1 MNTMSRTRA
10 WRVIARAEARLIWR
24 DPAVWI
30 TAAAL
35 ALGLGA
41 AWVNAHV
48 WATGHA
54 ARIAVLLTEQDARL
68 RDMQGRINKERE
80 GLLAAGKPL
89 APVLFGS
96 RHGTTVGHYSGG
108 RWMVPS
114 VSPLTPLALGELDLQ
129 PLGYLASVDRWQGQ
143 ARAEPSSPIWQRFPR
158 FDVLFA
164 LAYLL
169 PLALIVTCAGV
180 VSAEREAGT
189 LRLRAAQGSVLANLG
204 FGRVLLRG
212 GLLTIVSISTVVA
225 GAVAT
230 GSMTAASWPSL
241 VLWIAACV
249 AYVAFWLSIIVWID
263 SWGQSTGVNLLA
275 CAACWLV
282 LLFVAPGVVRVA
294 ADWTRP
300 VTSRA
305 SFEQTR
311 RVAYQDTWGRLTNA
325 EVLKAFYASRP
336 DINPERDKPGG
347 LERYGIYQMRLLEI
361 MRETLLPMEAQFD
374 QQASAYRRLVSDL
387 RFASPLLLLHDLSA
401 SAASTS
407 AARLE
412 DFLAQ
417 RNTFLAEWDKFYIE
431 SIYQRVPIEDLNQTP
446 IFTYREPALA
456 IGSATTMASLAGLLL
471 PACVLAW
478 AARGG
483 YRRMAV

>member
-1 MNTMSRTRA
+1 MSATRRTRA
-10 WRVIARAEARLIWR
+10 WRVIARAEGRLVWR

-30 TAAAL
+30 TAVAL

-48 WATGHA
+48 WSTGHA
-54 ARIAVLLTEQDARL
+54 ARIEVLLTEQDARL
-68 RDMQGRINKERE
+68 QDMQGRIDKERE
-80 GLLAAGKPL
+80 GLLAEGKPL
-89 APVLFGS
+89 SPVLFGS

-143 ARAEPSSPIWQRFPR
+143 SRAEPSSPIWQRFPR

-189 LRLRAAQGSVLANLG
+189 VRLRAAQGSMLANLG
-204 FGRVLLRG
+204 FGRLLLRG
-212 GLLTIVSISTVVA
+212 GLLTIVAIGVVVTSA
-225 GAVAT
+225 LAS
-230 GSMTAASWPSL
+230 GSVTSASWPSL
-241 VLWIAACV
+241 GLWIAACL

-305 SFEQTR
+305 SFEQAR

-325 EVLKAFYASRP
+325 EVLKAFYAARP
-336 DINPERDKPGG
+336 DVSPERDEPGG

-361 MRETLLPMEAQFD
+361 MRETLLPLEARFD
-374 QQASAYRRLVSDL
+374 QQASAYRQLVSDL
-387 RFASPLLLLHDLSA
+387 RFASPLLLLHDLST
-401 SAASTS
+401 SAAGTS

-412 DFLAQ
+412 DFLSQ
-417 RNTFLAEWDKFYIE
+417 RNTFLAEWDAFYIE
-431 SIYQRVPIEDLNQTP
+431 SIYQRVPIENLGQTP
-446 IFTYREPALA
+446 IFTYREPAPA
-456 IGSATTMASLAGLLL
+456 VSSSATMASLAGLLL
-471 PACVLAW
+471 PACLLAW
-478 AARGG
+478 AARRG
-483 YRRMAV
+483 YRRMVV